1 MPSWD
6 ASQYLKFQSQ
16 RTQPAIDL
24 VNRIRLSN
32 PERILDVGCGPGNST
47 RVLKDRFSHAR
58 VIGIDNSENMIEKAK
73 ADHPDMEFRLCDVSG
88 DLAELEG
95 DYDIVFSNACLQWV
109 PNHHQLLKKL
119 MDLLRKNGVL
129 AVQIPY
135 NMREPI
141 HRILEELSASAGWR
155 AYFPQER
162 VYNTLT
168 PEEYFDILAD
178 ITPEFDIWETT
189 YYHVMQS
196 HESIMDWYRGTGL
209 RPYLDALPEEKKADF
224 EQEVL
229 QRVMAAYP
237 KQKNGEIIF
246 RFPRLFFT
254 AVAR

>member
-1 MPSWD
+1 
-6 ASQYLKFQSQ
+6 LKRQKQ
-16 RTQPAIDL
+16 ITPTW
-24 VNRIRLSN
+24 
-32 PERILDVGCGPGNST
+32 NS
-47 RVLKDRFSHAR
+47 DF
-58 VIGIDNSENMIEKAK
+58 
-73 ADHPDMEFRLCDVSG
+73 CDVSG

-168 PEEYFDILAD
+168 QRNISISWPISRLNLIFGRRRI
-178 ITPEFDIWETT
+178 IT
-189 YYHVMQS
+189 
-196 HESIMDWYRGTGL
+196 
-209 RPYLDALPEEKKADF
+209 
-224 EQEVL
+224 
-229 QRVMAAYP
+229 
-237 KQKNGEIIF
+237 
-246 RFPRLFFT
+246 
-254 AVAR
+254 

>member
-1 MPSWD
+1 MRNITEPEGVRAHAQLGCVTVSEISEP
-6 ASQYLKFQSQ
+6 ANSAGHRSGQPHQAFQ
-16 RTQPAIDL
+16 
-24 VNRIRLSN
+24 

-168 PEEYFDILAD
+168 QRNISISWPISRLNLIFGRRRI
-178 ITPEFDIWETT
+178 IT
-189 YYHVMQS
+189 
-196 HESIMDWYRGTGL
+196 
-209 RPYLDALPEEKKADF
+209 
-224 EQEVL
+224 
-229 QRVMAAYP
+229 
-237 KQKNGEIIF
+237 
-246 RFPRLFFT
+246 
-254 AVAR
+254 